1 MNYTEIINNVC
12 LITNSDNRE
21 LIEVLAKKAY
31 LSVGRMI
38 GQLTDYEIGLEV
50 IVGDILQDIVIYY
63 LNRLPRLGI
72 DSESVA
78 GFSFNYSSLPKDILE
93 NIDALCVT
101 VTGGH
106 INTNST
112 IKKAYDGWNIWR

>member
-1 MNYTEIINNVC
+1 MIYTEIVNNVC
-12 LITNSDNRE
+12 LITNSDTRD
-21 LIEVLAKKAY
+21 LIELLAKKAY
-31 LSVGRMI
+31 LAVGRMI
-38 GQLTDYEIGLEV
+38 GKLSDYEIGLEV
-50 IVGDILQDIVIYY
+50 VVEDILQDVVIYY

-101 VTGGH
+101 VTGWH

-112 IKKAYDGWNIWR
+112 IKKAYDGWNIWQ